1 MPCKYALFASY
12 GILYFFVLAPLF
24 INIIFSITLRCWRSK
39 NVIKTTKKRRGSH
52 ISMAGFIL
60 SMVMYGFTQ
69 ISNTVILGS
78 QGEIMDD
85 CYRYKNESNCPFKND
100 FTAFSIIFD
109 ISNILSIFIV
119 YAWIQLYQRIKKEL
133 DEPPSFK
140 NIEIQTDSSENEEN
154 IPFKQSDNN
163 KGNSVS
169 VFNYQNIPNKI
180 EVNSSENNKIETI
193 ESQDVFIK

>member
-1 MPCKYALFASY
+1 
-12 GILYFFVLAPLF
+12 
-24 INIIFSITLRCWRSK
+24 
-39 NVIKTTKKRRGSH
+39 
-52 ISMAGFIL
+52 
-60 SMVMYGFTQ
+60 
-69 ISNTVILGS
+69 
-78 QGEIMDD
+78 MDD
-85 CYRYKNESNCPFKND
+85 WYRYKNESNCPFKND

-119 YAWIQLYQRIKKEL
+119 YAWIQFYQRINKEL